1 MLWLVATPIGDTSEI
16 TLRALEIL
24 KSADLIICE
33 STKEAS
39 KLLKIHGIKANGY
52 EILNE
57 HTEPAEIE
65 DLALLCESKTIALVT
80 DCGTPSFSDPG
91 FQLVKHCRK
100 KNISIRT
107 ALGASSL
114 MGLISQ
120 SSQHIRTFYFRG
132 FLPAEN
138 TERASELKKLS
149 QFKEPI
155 VLMDTP
161 YRFKK
166 MLLEISSTFPK
177 RLILIVMNLS
187 DEENEKVWEGS
198 GLALQNWK
206 PPFEKAEFMILIYS
220 SDQTS

>member
-52 EILNE
+52 EVLNE
-57 HTEPAEIE
+57 HTDPNEVE
-65 DLALLCESKTIALVT
+65 DLASLCESKTIALVT

-91 FQLVKHCRK
+91 FQLVHWCRK
-100 KNISIRT
+100 KNIPVRT

-114 MGLISQ
+114 MGLISLA
-120 SSQHIRTFYFRG
+120 SQHIRTFYFRG

-138 TERASELKKLS
+138 VERASELKKLS
-149 QFKEPI
+149 KFNEPI

-166 MLLEISSTFPK
+166 MLLEVSTTFPK

-187 DEENEKVWEGS
+187 DQENEKTWEGT
-198 GLALQNWK
+198 GLALQNWQ

-220 SDQTS
+220 TDHIS